1 MPGVTM
7 PSLLAIL
14 FLALLTACQSVLVA
28 PPSTSPTAHAVLL
41 TSTPQPSPDLPDPV
55 ILSVLYF
62 ENRLQTPNL
71 SWLRKGFTD
80 MLIADL
86 AKVPTLRVLQRE
98 RLEEILR
105 EQKLQASARFSDE
118 TAVRIGHL
126 AGANVL
132 LSGSISILGSMLR
145 IDGNLVSVERG
156 VILGSA
162 TVEGPIQNILNM
174 EKLFAL
180 RILTLLD
187 IQLTDEDLIIVTR
200 PQTNSIEATAANYR
214 GIDAV
219 DRGEIDQALRF
230 FQSALRKDGD
240 YENARSNYSRLLRV
254 VSGHDLLVSARQTI
268 NRKSLERRIAREAVK
283 QIILQGFV
291 IEIGEARSDVSIGPP
306 TIVRVNVP
314 VQVRFDAEPIID
326 FLTTTTHELGG
337 RIEQTE
343 SELTIVLSEDAET
356 NAYFGSLLRRPP
368 RILIRALD
376 RHDEDLWPE
385 ARLPGWNADYS
396 RWVIVSPRDEIRIR
410 IKKRLPTT
418 AHFHIQ
424 NLAELEAVGV
434 IRGEI
439 RLRSMDPRDPV

>member
-1 MPGVTM
+1 MCGVTIQ
-7 PSLLAIL
+7 SLLAAL
-14 FLALLTACQSVLVA
+14 LLTLLTACQSAPVT
-28 PPSTSPTAHAVLL
+28 PPSTLAPAHEVSV

-62 ENRLQTPNL
+62 ENRLQAPNL
-71 SWLRKGFTD
+71 NWLRKGLTD

-86 AKVPTLRVLQRE
+86 AKVSTLRVVQRE
-98 RLEEILR
+98 RIEEIIR
-105 EQKLQASARFSDE
+105 EQKLQASSRFSDK

-126 AGANVL
+126 SGANVL
-132 LSGSISILGSMLR
+132 LSGSISILGPMVR
-145 IDGNLVSVERG
+145 IDGNLVSVEQG

-162 TVEGPIQNILNM
+162 TVEGPIQNLLNM

-180 RILTLLD
+180 RVLKLLGV
-187 IQLTDEDLIIVTR
+187 QLTDEDMIIVTR

-214 GIDAV
+214 GIDAA
-219 DRGEIDQALRF
+219 DRGEIDQALQF
-230 FQSALRKDGD
+230 FQSALRKDGQ

-254 VSGHDLLVSARQTI
+254 VSGHDLWVSARQTI

-283 QIILQGFV
+283 QIIFQGFV
-291 IEIGEARSDVSIGPP
+291 IEIGETLSDVSIGPP
-306 TIVRVNVP
+306 TTVLVNVQ
-314 VQVRFDAEPIID
+314 VQVRFDVAPIID
-326 FLTTTTHELGG
+326 FLTTTANELGG

-343 SELTIVLSEDAET
+343 TELTILLSEDVET
-356 NAYFGSLLRRPP
+356 NAYFASLLRRTP

-376 RHDEDLWPE
+376 RYDEDLWPG

-396 RWVIVSPRDEIRIR
+396 RWVIISPRDEIRIR

-418 AHFHIQ
+418 AHFHIL
-424 NLAELEAVGV
+424 NPGDLEAVGA

-439 RLRSMDPRDPV
+439 HLRSMNSRDPV